1 MIFMGN
7 PFKDC
12 RVKSQVL
19 VLSVNCSLPQ
29 AIEEM
34 VEERFCF
41 HPDLDEDGHGF

>member
-1 MIFMGN
+1 MIFKGN

-12 RVKSQVL
+12 MSEVL

-34 VEERFCF
+34 VEEWFCF
-41 HPDLDEDGHGF
+41 HPDLDKDGHGF